1 MSDLAKCNECKLQF
15 DLDVFVNYP
24 DCEDYLIDCD
34 VYEYKYKYKYKCKYK
49 YKYKYKYKLISC
61 PNCDESILPQGI

>member
-34 VYEYKYKYKYKCKYK
+34 VYEYE
-49 YKYKYKYKLISC
+49 YKYKYKLISC